1 MAAIIRAR
9 SQLIVARSLRALL
22 HPRNV
27 STCACTR
34 PRRTTG
40 DPRARPRPPSSAAGP
55 TSSRDLGPPA
65 STTSGATAAARARS
79 SSRRANAPQLKINLT
94 GFGSASIGR
103 PATEALGHA
112 IARARADAGSVDAL
126 VDMTDASAASTT
138 CILACRRFLLRH
150 GASLGRVAVVGK
162 GPQLFF
168 MRLCTRLARF
178 RKVRVFGSQA
188 AADRWL

>member
-1 MAAIIRAR
+1 MTARTIVLLAALATPSAAVERR
-9 SQLIVARSLRALL
+9 WGHQLR
-22 HPRNV
+22 
-27 STCACTR
+27 R
-34 PRRTTG
+34 PR
-40 DPRARPRPPSSAAGP
+40 SA
-55 TSSRDLGPPA
+55 SIDHEWRDGR
-65 STTSGATAAARARS
+65 GACAIEFATC
-79 SSRRANAPQLKINLT
+79 NAPQLKINLT

-138 CILACRRFLLRH
+138 CIMACRRFLVTH
-150 GASLGRVAVVGK
+150 GSSLGRVAVVGK

-178 RKVRVFGSQA
+178 RKVRVFGSQE
-188 AADRWL
+188 AADRWLLEA

>member
-1 MAAIIRAR
+1 M
-9 SQLIVARSLRALL
+9 VARTIVLLATLATPSAAVERRWAHQLGHRWRALTS
-22 HPRNV
+22 
-27 STCACTR
+27 ST
-34 PRRTTG
+34 P
-40 DPRARPRPPSSAAGP
+40 SAASIDHEWSDG
-55 TSSRDLGPPA
+55 R
-65 STTSGATAAARARS
+65 GACAIEFATC
-79 SSRRANAPQLKINLT
+79 NAPQLKINLT
-94 GFGSASIGR
+94 GFGSAGIGR

-126 VDMTDASAASTT
+126 VDMTAASAASTT

-168 MRLCTRLARF
+168 MRVCTRLARF

-188 AADRWL
+188 AADRWLLEA

>member
-1 MAAIIRAR
+1 MTARTIVLLAAIAP
-9 SQLIVARSLRALL
+9 SAAVE
-22 HPRNV
+22 
-27 STCACTR
+27 
-34 PRRTTG
+34 RRW
-40 DPRARPRPPSSAAGP
+40 AHHLRPRPRSA
-55 TSSRDLGPPA
+55 SIDHEWRDD
-65 STTSGATAAARARS
+65 SGACAIEFATC
-79 SSRRANAPQLKINLT
+79 NAPQLKINLT
-94 GFGSASIGR
+94 GFGSAGIGR

-168 MRLCTRLARF
+168 MRVCTRLARF

-188 AADRWL
+188 AADRWLLEA

>member
-1 MAAIIRAR
+1 MP
-9 SQLIVARSLRALL
+9 LLRQ
-22 HPRNV
+22 R
-27 STCACTR
+27 ACTMLA
-34 PRRTTG
+34 RTILLLALAA
-40 DPRARPRPPSSAAGP
+40 PSAAVERRWAHQLGHRA
-55 TSSRDLGPPA
+55 SIDHEWRDGR
-65 STTSGATAAARARS
+65 GACAIEFATCQS
-79 SSRRANAPQLKINLT
+79 PQLKINLT
-94 GFGSASIGR
+94 GFGSAGIGR

-168 MRLCTRLARF
+168 MRLCTKLARF

-188 AADRWL
+188 AADRWLLEA

>member
-1 MAAIIRAR
+1 MTARTILLLATFAAPAAAVERRWAHH
-9 SQLIVARSLRALL
+9 LG
-22 HPRNV
+22 P
-27 STCACTR
+27 R
-34 PRRTTG
+34 PRSARIDHEWSDGRGACAIEFATG
-40 DPRARPRPPSSAAGP
+40 
-55 TSSRDLGPPA
+55 
-65 STTSGATAAARARS
+65 
-79 SSRRANAPQLKINLT
+79 NAPQLKINLT
-94 GFGSASIGR
+94 GFGSAAVGR

-188 AADRWL
+188 AADRWLLEA

>member
-1 MAAIIRAR
+1 MSARTIVLLATLATPAAAVERRWA
-9 SQLIVARSLRALL
+9 
-22 HPRNV
+22 HPL
-27 STCACTR
+27 
-34 PRRTTG
+34 
-40 DPRARPRPPSSAAGP
+40 RPRPRSASIAHEWSDGRGACAIEFA
-55 TSSRDLGPPA
+55 TS
-65 STTSGATAAARARS
+65 
-79 SSRRANAPQLKINLT
+79 NAPQLKINLT
-94 GFGSASIGR
+94 GFGSAGIGR

-168 MRLCTRLARF
+168 MRLCTKLARF

-188 AADRWL
+188 AADRWLLEA

>member
-1 MAAIIRAR
+1 MPLLRQRACTMLAR
-9 SQLIVARSLRALL
+9 SVLLLALATPSVAAVERRWANHLG
-22 HPRNV
+22 P
-27 STCACTR
+27 R
-34 PRRTTG
+34 PRSASIDHEWRDGRGACAIEFATG
-40 DPRARPRPPSSAAGP
+40 
-55 TSSRDLGPPA
+55 
-65 STTSGATAAARARS
+65 
-79 SSRRANAPQLKINLT
+79 NAPQLKINLT

-126 VDMTDASAASTT
+126 VDMTDASAASTS
-138 CILACRRFLLRH
+138 CIFACRRFLLRH
-150 GASLGRVAVVGK
+150 GTALGRVAVVGK

-188 AADRWL
+188 AADRWLLEA